1 MIPPRLL
8 DEVGQYGKSTGARCS
23 CTPDG
28 EQVRIMICGY
38 RIPSGAY
45 TVDRTDM
52 LVLNTTE
59 YPKTAFDMFYTP
71 DSIRLKS
78 GNALPCGASPVSLPE
93 GTWLQWSIHP
103 YNQTPWDPNKDG
115 FCTFMRYV
123 DQRFRNGD

>member
-8 DEVGQYGKSTGARCS
+8 DEVGRYEAGSDSSCRC
-23 CTPDG
+23 TLDG
-28 EQVRIMICGY
+28 EQVSIAIAGY

-45 TVDRTDM
+45 AVDATDL
-52 LVLNTTE
+52 LVLNTVE

-71 DSIRLKS
+71 DSVRLR
-78 GNALPCGASPVSLPE
+78 GGGFLPRGVSPAALPE
-93 GTWLQWSIHP
+93 GAWLQWSVHP
-103 YNQTPWDPNKDG
+103 YERAPWDPARDG

>member
-8 DEVGQYGKSTGARCS
+8 NEVEQYEKSTGARCS
-23 CTPDG
+23 CMQDG

-38 RIPSGAY
+38 RIPSAAY
-45 TVDRTDM
+45 TADRTDM
-52 LVLNTTE
+52 LVLNTAE

-78 GNALPCGASPVSLPE
+78 GDALPRGVSPVGLPE
-93 GTWLQWSIHP
+93 GAWLQWSIHP
-103 YNQTPWDPNKDG
+103 YNHTPWDPQRDG